1 VSLTEKIKTS
11 MNFLLGRQT
20 ARDATVI
27 TMLLTIASR
36 VLGYIRVLLVAYFFG
51 ASAFVDAYYVVFGA
65 INFLTGTIQGTVESA
80 VVPKLMQN
88 EKETARDL
96 FGWTIRALFIGCII
110 VSAIILIFPEYFIR
124 IFAATFDNE
133 RITYAASMVKWI
145 LPGSTALLGIGIF
158 SLWANYEGRFSV
170 PNTVLVFSN
179 MIAIP
184 VLFVL
189 FPIMRE
195 YALPAFQSV
204 GYVILFFGMWH
215 VLSNIP
221 TRPQK
226 MIPKQLMHKTATDGF
241 FCLASSGAGFLYTI
255 VDRYFASSLPVG
267 NVSAISYAQLI
278 FSQPIGLMGAAMSIY
293 LVKAS
298 QIANAKEESENQIFT
313 ALYMAWSYF
322 FPAAILLSVLSGPI
336 VKILLGYG
344 AFDVTAVSLTTPCL
358 AVTALGLPILIC
370 LTIMGRYAQ
379 ALGRLRLLAVWSY
392 IGIIGNFF
400 LDWLFVKPYGAP
412 GLCAATTIMWTVST
426 IFFMFMLAPKILWKL
441 CRAVFLQTVIVIV
454 WAILLY
460 FLSST
465 GTFLAL
471 AAGAIVGV
479 THIIICEL
487 TGFFNPI
494 PTEWR
499 PIAIL
504 KTFKLYILKNI
515 FNSRK

>member
-1 VSLTEKIKTS
+1 MSLTEKIKTS

-27 TMLLTIASR
+27 TMLLTIVSR

-96 FGWTIRALFIGCII
+96 FGWTIRTLFIGCII

-158 SLWANYEGRFSV
+158 SLWANYNGRFSV
-170 PNTVLVFSN
+170 SNTVLVFSN
-179 MIAIP
+179 IIGIP
-184 VLFVL
+184 TLLILYPV
-189 FPIMRE
+189 MKN
-195 YALPAFQSV
+195 YALPAFQSIV
-204 GYVILFFGMWH
+204 FVILFFCMWY
-215 VLSNIP
+215 VIKDVPLFPKKPVSKGLLS
-221 TRPQK
+221 
-226 MIPKQLMHKTATDGF
+226 KTGGDALL
-241 FCLASSGAGFLYTI
+241 CLVSSGAGFLYTI

-426 IFFMFMLAPKILWKL
+426 VFFMLMMTPKILWKL
-441 CRAVFLQTVIVIV
+441 CRSVFLQTVIVVV
-454 WAILLY
+454 WAVPLY
-460 FLSST
+460 FLSFT

-471 AAGAIVGV
+471 SAGAIVGAA
-479 THIIICEL
+479 HMIICEL
-487 TGFFNPI
+487 TGVFNPI
-494 PTEWR
+494 PIEWR
-499 PIAIL
+499 PMAIIKIIGIKI
-504 KTFKLYILKNI
+504 KTK
-515 FNSRK
+515 